1 MKAVSLVTRRADLDR
16 AGFRDYYESTH
27 CWLAMQHFPFLG
39 YTRNHLL
46 DHPELDFDCI
56 SEFAAPEEMAAID
69 VMNSRSRQLVAAD
82 ELQFMDPSRIRVAAV
97 RPHQLIASREAGPQG
112 LQAQVLMIEHD
123 QQALLQTLQQ
133 LAPQLTGVHPA
144 LHGMRLDLLDNDP
157 RCPLPC
163 NALLWLDWLGQPETL
178 PAALDQ
184 LPGLQ
189 RTLRVERCDTPL
201 ATLKEKFVAFQP

>member
-82 ELQFMDPSRIRVAAV
+82 ELQFMDSGCIRLAAV
-97 RPHQLIASREAGPQG
+97 RWHQLFASGEAWPQG
-112 LQAQVLMIEHD
+112 LQAQLLMIVHGL
-123 QQALLQTLQQ
+123 QALLQTLQQ
-133 LAPQLTGVHPA
+133 LAPQLTGVLPA

-157 RCPLPC
+157 RCPLTC
-163 NALLWLDWLGQPETL
+163 NALLWLDWLG
-178 PAALDQ
+178 
-184 LPGLQ
+184 
-189 RTLRVERCDTPL
+189 
-201 ATLKEKFVAFQP
+201 

>member
-97 RPHQLIASREAGPQG
+97 RPHQLIAPKASGSDP

-123 QQALLQTLQQ
+123 QQSLLQSLQ
-133 LAPQLTGVHPA
+133 LAVPQLAEACPT

-157 RCPLPC
+157 RCPLLC
-163 NALLWLDWLGQPETL
+163 NALLWLDWLDQPPPV
-178 PAALDQ
+178 PAALEQ

-189 RTLRVERCDTPL
+189 LTLRIDRCDTPVAAL
-201 ATLKEKFVAFQP
+201 QERFVAFQP

>member
-1 MKAVSLVTRRADLDR
+1 MKAVSLVTRRANLDR
-16 AGFRDYYESTH
+16 AGFRDYYETTH

-56 SEFAAPEEMAAID
+56 SEFAAPAEMAEID
-69 VMNSRSRQLVAAD
+69 VMNSRSRQLVAND

-97 RPHQLIASREAGPQG
+97 RPHQLIPSKEGGPQR

-123 QQALLQTLQQ
+123 QQALLQILQK
-133 LAPQLTGVHPA
+133 LVPQLVAAHPA

-157 RCPLPC
+157 RCPLPS
-163 NALLWLDWLGQPETL
+163 NAVLWLD
-178 PAALDQ
+178 
-184 LPGLQ
+184 
-189 RTLRVERCDTPL
+189 
-201 ATLKEKFVAFQP
+201 